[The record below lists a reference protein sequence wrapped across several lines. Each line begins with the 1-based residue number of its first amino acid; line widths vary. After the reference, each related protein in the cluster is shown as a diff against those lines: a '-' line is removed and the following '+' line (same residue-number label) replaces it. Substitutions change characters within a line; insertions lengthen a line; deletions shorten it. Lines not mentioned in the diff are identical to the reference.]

1 MSSLYD
7 KIVSNRGGFER
18 LVAQIPGFKGYQDKQ
33 ARRTADRMLRDYISG
48 QLDERIRRLIRI
60 EKLVLDTMGM
70 SYMPRTRDVKGK
82 LQLYHD
88 KIATAA
94 PKYDG
99 MWAQMKIESDDL
111 ETIYSFDE
119 AQMVY
124 VGRIDGGLDA
134 LEQAALAK
142 EGLETAIYEF
152 DGLLNEAIEAF
163 NLRDDVLTGFTHSI

>member
-1 MSSLYD
+1 MSTLYD
-7 KIVSNRGGFER
+7 KIVSNRGSFER
-18 LVAQIPGFKGYQDKQ
+18 LVAQIPGFKGYQEKQ

-48 QLDERIRRLIRI
+48 ELDERIRRLIRI
-60 EKLVLDTMGM
+60 EKLILDTIGM
-70 SYMPRTRDVKGK
+70 SLMPRTRDVKGK
-82 LQLYHD
+82 LQLYRD

-99 MWAQMKIESDDL
+99 MWAQMKIGTEEL

-124 VGRIDGGLDA
+124 VGKLDESLDA
-134 LEQAALAK
+134 LEKAALAK
-142 EGLETAIYEF
+142 DGLETVIYEF

-163 NLRDDVLTGFTHSI
+163 NLRDDILIGFSQTI